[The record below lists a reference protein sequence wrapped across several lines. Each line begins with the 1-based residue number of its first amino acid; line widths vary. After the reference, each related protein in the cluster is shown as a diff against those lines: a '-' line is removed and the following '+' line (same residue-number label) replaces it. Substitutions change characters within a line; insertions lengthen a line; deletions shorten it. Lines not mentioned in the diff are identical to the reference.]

1 MSKSWDINLLKS
13 EQKTLLSFL
22 SLYIILILCIVMIL
36 GIIYYDFQ
44 KDLMLQEKRLELST
58 FAKEQI
64 LRLKSLHVNF
74 ATQRKYP
81 RNSHFQSAI
90 YDSDKE
96 LIFSTY
102 KADKQIAL
110 NQVIYLKEKKIYF
123 IKELESY
130 YLGAKYLVLCVKDNR
145 AWLKVVDKNIM
156 FYGTIFLVIAGAL
169 GFFLVSLFLRPM
181 RDAIDLLD
189 RFIKDTTHELNTPV
203 NAILSNIEMIDKKN
217 LDEKLLKKINRID
230 IGART
235 VSNLYQDLT
244 YLVLSHKI
252 ISHKEK
258 VSLQELLEERI
269 EYFSLFATSRKIE
282 FISVFKQDVSLHVDR
297 KKLAK
302 LFDNILS
309 NAIKYN
315 KINGKIFI
323 TLFNDR
329 VEIKDTGRGIAK
341 EKLNEIFQRY
351 KRVDESVG
359 GFGIGLSIVMMIAQ
373 EYDLNV
379 TMESKEK
386 EWTKVSV
393 KW

>member
-1 MSKSWDINLLKS
+1 
-13 EQKTLLSFL
+13 
-22 SLYIILILCIVMIL
+22 
-36 GIIYYDFQ
+36 
-44 KDLMLQEKRLELST
+44 
-58 FAKEQI
+58 
-64 LRLKSLHVNF
+64 
-74 ATQRKYP
+74 
-81 RNSHFQSAI
+81 
-90 YDSDKE
+90 
-96 LIFSTY
+96 
-102 KADKQIAL
+102 
-110 NQVIYLKEKKIYF
+110 
-123 IKELESY
+123 
-130 YLGAKYLVLCVKDNR
+130 
-145 AWLKVVDKNIM
+145 
-156 FYGTIFLVIAGAL
+156 
-169 GFFLVSLFLRPM
+169 
-181 RDAIDLLD
+181 
-189 RFIKDTTHELNTPV
+189 
-203 NAILSNIEMIDKKN
+203 
-217 LDEKLLKKINRID
+217 
-230 IGART
+230 
-235 VSNLYQDLT
+235 
-244 YLVLSHKI
+244 VLSHKI

-269 EYFSLFATSRKIE
+269 EYFSLFTTSRKIE